1 MPRCNS
7 LHGGDHRIT
16 ETSERVQSMS
26 VRSLNW
32 LKFGSLTTLAFGLG
46 LLLAGVLDLP
56 SSSEAQQ
63 RSSSRG
69 ARISEVAAPALQAS
83 DALTSLS
90 DAFASVA
97 EAVKPS
103 VVLVRSQRAA
113 HVTTRVAP
121 PGFERFFG
129 QPRRG
134 EPGIEEGRG
143 SGFIVSHDGYILT
156 NHHVIDEAEK
166 VTVRLADRREFEAE
180 IIGSDQN
187 TDVALLK
194 IKADDLTPAALGDS
208 DAARVGEWV
217 LAIGNPLGETLTFTV
232 TSGIV
237 SAKGRGQLRL
247 PNRSNY
253 GIQDFI
259 QTDAAINPGNSGGP
273 LMNTRGEVIGINSAI
288 ASETGFNVGYG
299 FAIPINLVR
308 NVMDQLISKG
318 RVSRAALR
326 VSIGEVT
333 PNDAA
338 YVGLSEI
345 RGVKVENFSSDDSP
359 AKKAGLRPGDVIL
372 SIDGKDVDYVGQL
385 QQEIGFREPGDVVTV
400 VVARKAGERK
410 TYRVTLASLDENT
423 PTTLADARDDRPDNT
438 TDKGST
444 FAELGIRVEPI
455 SSQDAEQ
462 MNLDAKDRGLLVA
475 GVTPGGPAW
484 RLLGPNG
491 DIVVAVEDS
500 PVRTERDLRKAL
512 AKPGPGGVVS
522 LTVVRPTEDGL
533 NRRVVR
539 IKLAE

>member
-1 MPRCNS
+1 
-7 LHGGDHRIT
+7 
-16 ETSERVQSMS
+16 MS

-32 LKFGSLTTLAFGLG
+32 LKFGGLTGMAFGLG

-63 RSSSRG
+63 RNSLRG
-69 ARISEVAAPALQAS
+69 AKITEVRAPALQAT

-97 EAVKPS
+97 EAVKPA
-103 VVLVRSQRAA
+103 VVLVRSQRPERAA
-113 HVTTRVAP
+113 TRRIVP
-121 PGFERFFG
+121 PGFDRFF
-129 QPRRG
+129 PMPERG

-143 SGFIVSHDGYILT
+143 SGFIVSEDGYILT
-156 NHHVIDEAEK
+156 NHHVIDGAEK
-166 VTVRLADRREFEAE
+166 VTVRLADRREFEAR

-194 IKADDLTPAALGDS
+194 IRADNLTPAALGDS

-247 PNRSNY
+247 PNRNTY

-308 NVMDQLISKG
+308 NVMDQLITQG

-326 VSIGEVT
+326 VSISEVS

-345 RGVKVENFSSDDSP
+345 RGVKVEDFSSDDSP

-385 QQEIGFREPGDVVTV
+385 QQEIGFRKPGDVVTV
-400 VVARKAGERK
+400 EVARKAGERK
-410 TYRVTLASLDENT
+410 TYRIKLASLDANQSPE
-423 PTTLADARDDRPDNT
+423 LADARDSQPEDTVD
-438 TDKGST
+438 GGVT
-444 FAELGIRVEPI
+444 FEELGIRVEPV
-455 SSQDAEQ
+455 SRRDAEE
-462 MNLDAKDRGLLVA
+462 MELDADDRGLKVTS
-475 GVTPGGPAW
+475 VTPGGPAW
-484 RLLGPNG
+484 RLLGPGG
-491 DIVVAVEDS
+491 DVIVAVEDR
-500 PVRTERDLRKAL
+500 PVRTERDLRAAL
-512 AKPGPGGVVS
+512 AEPGPGGVVT
-522 LTVVRPTEDGL
+522 LKVVRGE

>member
-1 MPRCNS
+1 
-7 LHGGDHRIT
+7 
-16 ETSERVQSMS
+16 MS
-26 VRSLNW
+26 DRSLSW
-32 LKFGSLTTLAFGLG
+32 LKFGGLTTLAFGLG

-56 SSSEAQQ
+56 QSSEAQQ
-63 RSSSRG
+63 RSSIRQ
-69 ARISEVAAPALQAS
+69 ARISEVKAPALQAGN
-83 DALTSLS
+83 ALTSLS

-103 VVLVRSQRAA
+103 VVLVRSQR
-113 HVTTRVAP
+113 TERTSNRVLP
-121 PGFERFFG
+121 PGFERFFRTP
-129 QPRRG
+129 PRHNT
-134 EPGIEEGRG
+134 PGIEEGRG

-166 VTVRLADRREFEAE
+166 VIVRLADRREFEAE
-180 IIGSDQN
+180 IVGSDPN

-194 IKADDLTPAALGDS
+194 IKAENLTPAALGDS

-247 PNRSNY
+247 PNRGNY

-318 RVSRAALR
+318 KVSRAALR
-326 VSIGEVT
+326 VSIGEVS

-385 QQEIGFREPGDVVTV
+385 QQVIGFRKPGDVVTV
-400 VVARKAGERK
+400 EVARKAGERK
-410 TYRVTLASLDENT
+410 TYRVRLASLDEA
-423 PTTLADARDDRPDNT
+423 PQATLADARDDRSNDAAEGG
-438 TDKGST
+438 KS
-444 FAELGIRVEPI
+444 FEELGIRVEPI

-462 MNLDAKDRGLLVA
+462 MDLDANDRGLLVT

-491 DIVVAVEDS
+491 DIIVAVEDK
-500 PVRTERDLRKAL
+500 PVRSERDLRKAL

-522 LTVVRPTEDGL
+522 LSVVRPATNGM